1 MANKTVDR
9 KKAVPARSQA
19 AKASPKNVNAKAAQ
33 PSAATQAR
41 PSDRKPEKSAV
52 LQVEEVDSEETLVE
66 EEEETTEEEVEVV
79 EDDEEEEEE
88 EVVEEDE
95 EEEEEVVEEKPARR
109 SSARARKERDLVAV
123 GPQDYSVSRP
133 SGSRIPNFPGSQFL
147 RSSYRELRLVT
158 WPSRRDTWNWT
169 VVVVAVCVVIALL
182 LGATDL
188 ALSQFVK
195 WWLSLAH

>member
-19 AKASPKNVNAKAAQ
+19 AKASPKNINAKAAQ
-33 PSAATQAR
+33 PGAATQVR

-52 LQVEEVDSEETLVE
+52 LQVEEVDSEEVVVE

-79 EDDEEEEEE
+79 EDDDEEEEE
-88 EVVEEDE
+88 EVV

-133 SGSRIPNFPGSQFL
+133 TGSRIPNFPGSQFI

-158 WPSRRDTWNWT
+158 WPSRRDTWNWS
-169 VVVVAVCVVIALL
+169 VVVVAVCVVIAVL